1 MSNEEKI
8 QHKQTYVEYLKQLTS
23 GLEKEIWDLQHLQVD
38 PYAELK
44 AAHAAG
50 KRIAIF
56 DRFDNKNEW
65 ALQYEDIKWLLSVDQ
80 YKIVEDDEEATKYF
94 YFNDSVPHLVKVTK
108 CALTGKIR
116 AEVVE

>member
-50 KRIAIF
+50 KRIAWYTGIGDWEILPKPLWTNHQ
-56 DRFDNKNEW
+56 DR
-65 ALQYEDIKWLLSVDQ
+65 
-80 YKIVEDDEEATKYF
+80 YKIVDDDETYICTYWNYF
-94 YFNDSVPHLVKVTK
+94 VKGNIKVKITK
-108 CALTGKIR
+108 CGLTGDVT